1 MSVRM
6 AASPVIIGLIVKY
19 VGVLGTQKLNCWL
32 LIFKMARYNIA
43 RGGKMSKNRN
53 SMTFEDVNIKDLRF
67 SFNVRLVKQ
76 NRIFGA

>member
-32 LIFKMARYNIA
+32 LRFKMARSILLEVA
-43 RGGKMSKNRN
+43 ECPKIV
-53 SMTFEDVNIKDLRF
+53 F
-67 SFNVRLVKQ
+67 
-76 NRIFGA
+76 